1 MFSEVAMMLENKFW
15 LQAHF
20 GFADLFLFRG
30 ERNSIRF
37 WEIEGGREVTE
48 VTSAWAILELHFHSR
63 THLMILF
70 DQILNI
76 SLQAHMFGAF
86 TG

>member
-20 GFADLFLFRG
+20 GFADLFLL
-30 ERNSIRF
+30 
-37 WEIEGGREVTE
+37 GGRE

-63 THLMILF
+63 THLMIE
-70 DQILNI
+70 ILNI
-76 SLQAHMFGAF
+76 SWQAHMFGAF